1 MKAKRDSEPTR
12 ERGAEEPPLRVIK
25 GDTTFDDFGL
35 LTPDQQAFVDLLTRQ
50 IYGSRFNATI
60 YALVKVEPGEQKT
73 EFNKLDVDS
82 RRLFSE
88 YSYVHRSFGEIIA
101 DTGRFIV
108 AANLDRNIDAWEL
121 IRNEAFESVEAQ
133 ILCVL
138 SDAEDTAID
147 RVKWLIDT
155 FIRRELVE
163 RNVDEWHKPRY
174 TGSNMDTAA
183 AKADAART
191 FSDRELNEYI
201 QWGEVAAAVL
211 RERENKDR
219 APAESRPEPAAATT
233 RLKWKEDR
241 RPGEG
246 VADFAARAYAAEI
259 GNGSFDKSLIRRED
273 MPLYQRLF
281 RDKAWP
287 ELEAVIAARVLTKSQ
302 RYTERLREV
311 VARGEE
317 PLRPSRSEDIAL
329 YEARRYRV
337 ARAKP

>member
-12 ERGAEEPPLRVIK
+12 ERGAEEPPLRVII
-25 GDTTFDDFGL
+25 
-35 LTPDQQAFVDLLTRQ
+35 TRQ

-133 ILCVL
+133 TLRL
-138 SDAEDTAID
+138 

-174 TGSNMDTAA
+174 TGSNM
-183 AKADAART
+183 
-191 FSDRELNEYI
+191 
-201 QWGEVAAAVL
+201 
-211 RERENKDR
+211 
-219 APAESRPEPAAATT
+219 
-233 RLKWKEDR
+233 
-241 RPGEG
+241 
-246 VADFAARAYAAEI
+246 
-259 GNGSFDKSLIRRED
+259 
-273 MPLYQRLF
+273 
-281 RDKAWP
+281 
-287 ELEAVIAARVLTKSQ
+287 
-302 RYTERLREV
+302 
-311 VARGEE
+311 
-317 PLRPSRSEDIAL
+317 
-329 YEARRYRV
+329 
-337 ARAKP
+337 

>member
-121 IRNEAFESVEAQ
+121 IRNEAFESVEAH
-133 ILCVL
+133 ILP

-174 TGSNMDTAA
+174 TGRNMDTAA

-211 RERENKDR
+211 RERENMDR
-219 APAESRPEPAAATT
+219 AAAEPRPAI
-233 RLKWKEDR
+233 
-241 RPGEG
+241 
-246 VADFAARAYAAEI
+246 YAAMMP
-259 GNGSFDKSLIRRED
+259 DKTLERR
-273 MPLYQRLF
+273 R
-281 RDKAWP
+281 
-287 ELEAVIAARVLTKSQ
+287 
-302 RYTERLREV
+302 
-311 VARGEE
+311 
-317 PLRPSRSEDIAL
+317 
-329 YEARRYRV
+329 
-337 ARAKP
+337 